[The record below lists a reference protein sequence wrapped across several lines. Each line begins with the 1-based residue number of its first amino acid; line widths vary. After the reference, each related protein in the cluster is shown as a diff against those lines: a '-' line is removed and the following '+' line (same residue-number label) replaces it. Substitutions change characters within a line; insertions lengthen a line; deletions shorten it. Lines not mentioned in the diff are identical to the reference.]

1 MLRKS
6 LALFAIVIPLV
17 FAACGSDDDESTS
30 ASSDTESTT
39 VSTGGGDTIDVSE
52 TEFKIDPAD
61 PSAKAGTVSFNVT
74 NDGQTVHNLEVE
86 GNGVEES
93 TDDLQP
99 GDQGVLSVDLEP
111 GTYEIYCSIDSH
123 REQGMEGE
131 LTVQ

>member
-1 MLRKS
+1 VLRKS

>member
-1 MLRKS
+1 MVRKS